1 LYRDDGETP
10 LHFACRPDKDR
21 DGNQMGDPLA
31 VVQALVDAKA
41 DVNAKT
47 E

>member
-1 LYRDDGETP
+1 LYRDGKIP
-10 LHFACRPDKDR
+10 LHFACRPDEE
-21 DGNQMGDPLA
+21 GDPLP

-41 DVNAKT
+41 DVNAKS